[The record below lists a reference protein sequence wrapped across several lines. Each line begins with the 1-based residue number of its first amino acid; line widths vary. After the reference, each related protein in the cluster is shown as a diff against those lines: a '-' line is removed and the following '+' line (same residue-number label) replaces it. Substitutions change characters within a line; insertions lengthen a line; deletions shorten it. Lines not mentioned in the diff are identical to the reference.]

1 LQPRFEEACDLVC
14 MDLPANDMQPVCMMF
29 SRYKKGYLF
38 FEKLSFVSDTA
49 VHEQR
54 HGDNKGLH
62 QGRNLQ
68 SVFVHA
74 LAAAMMQEKDS
85 SVATSNRRVELG
97 PRDPEKLNAFYEE
110 CKRKNKV
117 HAAKPKRTIKRES
130 FEESLK
136 TIMIIGHCFG
146 LMPVDGLINSKK
158 RGVSSTCIT
167 MAMFLHVAS
176 NWPKLIKHVV
186 KTEDLDPNMD
196 TMEHILSLVSAFT
209 GAMVCY
215 PNTNVYEGFVKFF
228 YPWVFK
234 FLPYTTLLGMITQF
248 LHFQATFIWNFS
260 DLFVICMSY
269 YLTSR
274 LENINKKLILVQ
286 GKYLS
291 ELFWRSTREDYG
303 RATQLVR
310 KIDEVISGIV
320 FISFANNLFF
330 VCLQLFNTLEKSP
343 FGGYEAGAYFLFSLI
358 YLISRS
364 IAVSLIASQVN
375 SASTVAAPILY
386 DVPSP
391 VYCIEIA
398 GTIVTY
404 ELVMFQFKTPQQPA
418 GSQSTPN
425 VTN

>member
-1 LQPRFEEACDLVC
+1 MLKLILLSLLFPRVTIQRFLGNIQLQPRFEEACDLVC

-38 FEKLSFVSDTA
+38 FVNQCHARRSICRE
-49 VHEQR
+49 
-54 HGDNKGLH
+54 
-62 QGRNLQ
+62 NL
-68 SVFVHA
+68 
-74 LAAAMMQEKDS
+74 E
-85 SVATSNRRVELG
+85 
-97 PRDPEKLNAFYEE
+97 
-110 CKRKNKV
+110 NKV

-146 LMPVDGLINSKK
+146 LMPVDGLIN
-158 RGVSSTCIT
+158 T
-167 MAMFLHVAS
+167 
-176 NWPKLIKHVV
+176 
-186 KTEDLDPNMD
+186 
-196 TMEHILSLVSAFT
+196 FT

-234 FLPYTTLLGMITQF
+234 FLPYTTLLGMITQ
-248 LHFQATFIWNFS
+248 
-260 DLFVICMSY
+260 
-269 YLTSR
+269 
-274 LENINKKLILVQ
+274 

-310 KIDEVISGIV
+310 KID
-320 FISFANNLFF
+320 
-330 VCLQLFNTLEKSP
+330 
-343 FGGYEAGAYFLFSLI
+343 
-358 YLISRS
+358 
-364 IAVSLIASQVN
+364 
-375 SASTVAAPILY
+375 
-386 DVPSP
+386 
-391 VYCIEIA
+391 EIA